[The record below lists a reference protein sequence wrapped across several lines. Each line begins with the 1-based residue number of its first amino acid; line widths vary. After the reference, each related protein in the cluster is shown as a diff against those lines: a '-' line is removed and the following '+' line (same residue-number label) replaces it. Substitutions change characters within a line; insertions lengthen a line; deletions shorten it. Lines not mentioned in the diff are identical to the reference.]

1 MPMWECDWR
10 NGNKIHTFFSS
21 NNFVFKIQYI
31 WRNQMIDFV
40 KTNKVNEL
48 KDKWQ
53 SAHGMPS
60 DFLSPTRF
68 GRSFQHLCLN
78 FLNTLCLQKD
88 VNRTLSSVF
97 FLYFVRSCVNCSN
110 AHRNIQLRSL
120 SKHFSSLLWAHK
132 LGLCSQWTTH
142 RRHCVC
148 SVSAR
153 TYDNCIYR
161 ESCTCFFSFQLLL
174 LFLLDF
180 RFAVVYI
187 AQNINTHCCS
197 VLLLLLL
204 VVFVVRHI

>member
-1 MPMWECDWR
+1 MCQCESATGEM
-10 NGNKIHTFFSS
+10 GTKFTHFFSS
-21 NNFVFKIQYI
+21 NNFVFKIQHI

-97 FLYFVRSCVNCSN
+97 FFISFALV
-110 AHRNIQLRSL
+110 
-120 SKHFSSLLWAHK
+120 
-132 LGLCSQWTTH
+132 WTAQMH
-142 RRHCVC
+142 IG
-148 SVSAR
+148 
-153 TYDNCIYR
+153 TY
-161 ESCTCFFSFQLLL
+161 SFG
-174 LFLLDF
+174 
-180 RFAVVYI
+180 RF
-187 AQNINTHCCS
+187 QNISVHCCEHTNS
-197 VLLLLLL
+197 VYVLNERHTGVIVC
-204 VVFVVRHI
+204 VV